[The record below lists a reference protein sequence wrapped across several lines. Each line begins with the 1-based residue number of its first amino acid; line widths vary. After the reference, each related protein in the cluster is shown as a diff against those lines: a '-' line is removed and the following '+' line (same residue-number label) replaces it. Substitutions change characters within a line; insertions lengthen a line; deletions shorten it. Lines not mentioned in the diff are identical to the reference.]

1 MVLEDTMHR
10 VSFFKYLGG
19 FSVAKNSREII
30 ESLNYAANL
39 LNDPQNMLVI
49 FPQGKL
55 YSNFVDSVK
64 FEKGLFKII
73 ELAAADHQYV
83 LASTFT
89 ENFDHKKPTANVT
102 FKAIQKSEIKTAA
115 DLHHAYEKHYQQAK
129 HKQNQIVL

>member
-1 MVLEDTMHR
+1 MVLEDTMHK

-30 ESLNYAANL
+30 ESLTYAANL

-64 FEKGLFKII
+64 FEKGLYKII
-73 ELAAADHQYV
+73 ELTGADHQYV
-83 LASTFT
+83 LSATFT
-89 ENFDHKKPTANVT
+89 ENFDHKKATANIT
-102 FKAIQKSEIKTAA
+102 FKALQKSDIKNAA
-115 DLHHAYEKHYQQAK
+115 DLQHAYEKHYQQTR
-129 HKQNQIVL
+129 HKQNQIVV